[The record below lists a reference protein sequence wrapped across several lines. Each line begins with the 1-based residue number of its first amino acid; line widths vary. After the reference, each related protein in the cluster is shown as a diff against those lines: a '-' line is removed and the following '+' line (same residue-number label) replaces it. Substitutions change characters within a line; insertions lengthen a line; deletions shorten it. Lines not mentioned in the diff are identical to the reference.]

1 MVSTVVNIL
10 CLCVRVLCGQV
21 SLRSLHLQ
29 QHVVV
34 AAAGAALYLWVLIER
49 ATCNVRLQLIA
60 SARLKIAQLQQTRVC
75 HNLVLSLIER

>member
-34 AAAGAALYLWVLIER
+34 AALYLWVLIER

>member
-1 MVSTVVNIL
+1 MVRGEYCGEYL

-34 AAAGAALYLWVLIER
+34 AAAALYLWVLIER

-60 SARLKIAQLQQTRVC
+60 SARLKIAQLQTRVC

>member
-1 MVSTVVNIL
+1 M
-10 CLCVRVLCGQV
+10 LCGQV
-21 SLRSLHLQ
+21 SLRSVHLQ

-34 AAAGAALYLWVLIER
+34 AAAAALYLLVLIER

-60 SARLKIAQLQQTRVC
+60 SARLKIAQLQQRRVC

>member
-1 MVSTVVNIL
+1 M
-10 CLCVRVLCGQV
+10 LCGQV
-21 SLRSLHLQ
+21 SLRSLHLK

-34 AAAGAALYLWVLIER
+34 AAAAVAALYLWVLIER